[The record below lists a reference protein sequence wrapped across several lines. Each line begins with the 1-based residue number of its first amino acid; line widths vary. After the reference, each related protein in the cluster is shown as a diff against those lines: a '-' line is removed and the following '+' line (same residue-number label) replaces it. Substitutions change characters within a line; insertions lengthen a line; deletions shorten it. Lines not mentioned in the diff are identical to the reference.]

1 MRITVFGAAGAVG
14 SRVVTEALSRGHH
27 VTAVVRDP
35 ARYRAPQLVPAH
47 PGAALTVGAGDASD
61 LTDALRLSTGQDLV
75 ITATRP
81 APGREDDLVT
91 TTKTLLAAA
100 RASATRLLVVGGA
113 ATLTVPG
120 SGGATVLDDP
130 VPPARR
136 IPPDR
141 PGLRR
146 PAGDLPHRHRHR
158 HRLGLPQPRRAAAAG
173 RPHRRLPARRRRT
186 PPGRRRH
193 LRHLHGRPR
202 RRPPRRG
209 RTPPPPPHQI
219 HRRLLTHSRDSIA

>member
-81 APGREDDLVT
+81 ALGREDDLVT

-130 VPPARR
+130 AHLPAAY
-136 IPPDR
+136 R
-141 PGLRR
+141 PIALACAAQLETCRTDTDTDWAYLS
-146 PAGDLPHRHRHR
+146 PAAQLLPGVRTGGYRLGADELLLDADGISAISMEDLAVALLDEAEHPRHRR
-158 HRLGLPQPRRAAAAG
+158 TRFTAAY
-173 RPHRRLPARRRRT
+173 
-186 PPGRRRH
+186 
-193 LRHLHGRPR
+193 
-202 RRPPRRG
+202 
-209 RTPPPPPHQI
+209 
-219 HRRLLTHSRDSIA
+219 